1 MVGTRILGTI
11 AVCEVNGMDFLQYDF
26 MQRAVLAGLI
36 TAVVC
41 PVIGMF
47 VVVRRQSLI
56 GDGLGHI
63 AFAGVTGGY
72 LSGIYPMLAAA
83 GLTVTGAVLIELIR
97 RRHAQYADMGLA
109 VIFYAGAALAI
120 IFSTLV
126 RIPSAGML
134 GFLFGSIM
142 TVSYTDLAV
151 IAINAVLVLTSV
163 FLLFDKL
170 MVTAF
175 DEDVAAVAGINTFW
189 INMFFSILTALVV
202 VTGMAVVGILLVS
215 ALMIIP
221 VAAAQGLKAGFYT
234 TLVWAVIFSAVSMLS
249 GLMISFYLDIAPGG
263 TIVMSAILL
272 YICTLIWQ
280 SLSLWRGKERS
291 SAVLRMQR

>member
-1 MVGTRILGTI
+1 
-11 AVCEVNGMDFLQYDF
+11 MDFLQYDF